1 MHYLAILLTPI
12 LAFSTAFSQNLEVNG
27 IAAKVNGRAI
37 TKNEV
42 SVILAPVSAQLAAQ
56 FPLSG
61 LEFEKQYKEAWH
73 KALDELIERQII
85 LAELEQ
91 LGGVVES
98 GLIDKEIDRVIR
110 KVYDGDEMIFREDL
124 KRSRLTME
132 DFRKRAK
139 ERLAKQSLLARK
151 FPDAP
156 PPLPDEVR
164 NEYNDVKVS
173 LREISKDKITFRKIF
188 IPAAIRGGDPHANAE
203 TQLAIAKEL
212 VAKLN
217 EGAEFAEFARA
228 HSKDAF
234 AENGGLQEDIP
245 RVDLNPGFAA
255 MIFDAPEGKIIDPLI
270 DPRGFTIVKVIS
282 KDLAPAPGFEEVRDI
297 VEQRVRRKKNSADYE
312 RWIKREKRQG
322 MIQISPVA
330 DQLRGHGFEGKNI
343 TEIAIQYR
351 GAKTVDEASLR
362 NLMSTKAGTPYSA
375 YHLDDDIKAL
385 YGAGFVDDVRF
396 LAAPD
401 GDGAKLIAD
410 VLTPPVIK
418 GLKFLGNTAFSEK
431 TLSENAKLEFGGT
444 LSDTQILKSRRNI
457 EGFYHGHGY
466 ADVVVLHRLQ
476 PADDEG
482 TAKLIFIIDEGAKN
496 EVRKIRFE
504 GNTAISD
511 SELKKE
517 IKTKETGRLEIE
529 ALDKDLDSVLD
540 RYRGKGYL
548 QASRP
553 NIRREPVGNDKVDLV
568 FQITEGEQFTVASV
582 SFGAMGVFKPEEL
595 YPSMAL
601 KEKDVCS
608 SRKMRDDIE
617 TIRGLYDK
625 RGFVDAVVIPS
636 FKDAGANRLK
646 IIYKITEGT
655 AP

>member
-1 MHYLAILLTPI
+1 MHYLAIFLAPI
-12 LAFSTAFSQNLEVNG
+12 LAFSTAFSQNIEVNG
-27 IAAKVNGRAI
+27 IAVKVNGRAI

-42 SVILAPVSAQLAAQ
+42 SVVLAPLLGQL
-56 FPLSG
+56 PLSG
-61 LEFEKQYKEAWH
+61 PEFEKHYREAWH
-73 KALDELIERQII
+73 KALDELIERQFII
-85 LAELEQ
+85 AELEQ

-98 GLIDKEIDRVIR
+98 GLIDKEIDRIIR

-132 DFRKRAK
+132 DFRKTAK
-139 ERLAKQSLLARK
+139 ERLSKRSLLARK

-188 IPAAIRGGDPHANAE
+188 IPAAERGNQQANAE
-203 TQLAIAKEL
+203 MQLALAKDL
-212 VAKLN
+212 VARLN
-217 EGAEFAEFARA
+217 EGGEFEEIAREY
-228 HSKDAF
+228 SKDAF
-234 AENGGLQEDIP
+234 AEKGGLLEDVSRADFNP
-245 RVDLNPGFAA
+245 RFAA
-255 MIFDAPEGKIIDPLI
+255 MLFDAPEGKIVGPQIDRP
-270 DPRGFTIVKVIS
+270 GFTIVKVIS

-312 RWIKREKRQG
+312 RWIEREKQNG
-322 MIQISPVA
+322 MIHISPVA

-343 TEIAIQYR
+343 MEIAIQYR

-362 NLMSTKAGTPYSA
+362 KLMSTKAGTPYSA
-375 YHLDDDIKAL
+375 QHLDDDIKAL

-410 VLTPPVIK
+410 VLTRPVIK
-418 GLKFLGNTAFSEK
+418 GLEFLGNTAFSDK
-431 TLSENAKLEFGGT
+431 MLSENAKLGFGGT
-444 LSDTQILKSRRNI
+444 LSDAQILKSRRNI
-457 EGFYHGHGY
+457 EGVYHGHGY
-466 ADVVVLHRLQ
+466 ADVVVSHRFQ

-482 TAKLIFIIDEGAKN
+482 TAKLIFIIDEGGKN
-496 EVRKIRFE
+496 EIRKIRFE

-517 IKTKETGRLEIE
+517 IKTKETGHLEIE

-540 RYRGKGYL
+540 RYRSKGYL

-568 FQITEGEQFTVASV
+568 FQITEGEQSTVASV
-582 SFGAMGVFKPEEL
+582 GFGPMSVFKPEEL
-595 YPSMAL
+595 HPSLTL

-608 SRKMRDDIE
+608 STKMRDDIE
-617 TIRGLYDK
+617 TIRGLYGK
-625 RGFVDAVVIPS
+625 RGFVDAVVTPN
-636 FKDAGANRLK
+636 FKEAGANRLK
-646 IIYKITEGT
+646 IIYEITEGT